1 MKAITQIFVGLI
13 ALLSMA
19 SCKPEATEPTPDKS
33 TVAFEV
39 SETRYNAIMQARTNG
54 ESRHFEIKDVKRE
67 NDILKIAVSGGCVT
81 SNYKVVWDGIIRKTY
96 PLTVNLVVSL
106 EHGTG
111 IECAAVL
118 DHVLEVDLKE
128 KFGSLYDAN
137 ELHVQVSNGS
147 KVYDKIIDPK
157 GVVSNN

>member
-13 ALLSMA
+13 ALLTIT

-39 SETRYNAIMQARTNG
+39 SETRYNAIMQARTAG
-54 ESRHFEIKDVKRE
+54 TSRHFEIKEVKRE
-67 NDILKIAVSGGCVT
+67 NDMLKIYVTGGCVG
-81 SNYKVVWDGIIRKTY
+81 SNYKVVWDGIIRKSY

-111 IECAAVL
+111 IECAAEL
-118 DHVLEVDLKE
+118 DHMLEVDLKE
-128 KFGSLYDAN
+128 KFGSLYNAN
-137 ELHVQVSNGS
+137 ELYVQVSNGS
-147 KVYDKIIDPK
+147 KIYDKIIDPK
-157 GVVSNN
+157 GIVSNK

>member
-1 MKAITQIFVGLI
+1 MKAITQIFICLI
-13 ALLSMA
+13 ALLTIT

-39 SETRYNAIMQARTNG
+39 SETRYNAIMQARTAG
-54 ESRHFEIKDVKRE
+54 TSRPFEIKDVKRE
-67 NDILKIAVSGGCVT
+67 NDLLKIHVTGGCIPN
-81 SNYKVVWDGIIRKTY
+81 NYKVVWDGIIRKSY
-96 PLTVNLVVSL
+96 PITVNLVVSL

-157 GVVSNN
+157 GVLSNK